1 MRKFKT
7 CRMRTLP
14 FRLLVP
20 VASALLFTAAFTP
33 RVDAFVV
40 SYFNFED
47 SNFPNPPGT
56 LHLDPTPDFF
66 APNANGGDESL
77 TGNPGGGLESSTTN
91 LSIVTTADDNVSVG
105 VAANVTTNPA
115 DQDANNFGVNFNKV
129 KNNPTTIS
137 FSVNTEFFA
146 HYSFSFAT
154 NNNGNGYQTVNLSFT
169 GGPAGGITMA
179 MPQGPAQTVTFDLT
193 SFTSLDG
200 DGMTPHFVT
209 FTLTF
214 TNGNS
219 NGNDL
224 MTVIDNIRLDA
235 TTFVPEPSTVAG
247 GLLGVLGLCWF
258 QRRRIRLIL
267 PRLRRT

>member
-1 MRKFKT
+1 MKLRSLFVAVAGA
-7 CRMRTLP
+7 
-14 FRLLVP
+14 FLL
-20 VASALLFTAAFTP
+20 TAAFVP
-33 RVDAFVV
+33 RADAIVI

-47 SNFPNPPGT
+47 SNNVPPPGVHID
-56 LHLDPTPDFF
+56 LTPDKTV
-66 APNANGGDESL
+66 AAGGD
-77 TGNPGGGLESSTTN
+77 NAGGGVEPSTSN
-91 LSIVTTADDNVSVG
+91 LTIVTTANDNVSVG

-115 DQDANNFGVNFNKV
+115 DQDANNFGVNFNKT

-146 HYSFSFAT
+146 NYSLSYAT

-169 GGPAGGITMA
+169 GGPVGGITQTN
-179 MPQGPAQTVTFDLT
+179 PQSPGTTVTFNLT
-193 SFTSLDG
+193 SFTSLNG

-235 TTFVPEPSTVAG
+235 TTVVPEPTTIAG
-247 GLLGVLGLCWF
+247 GLLGVLGLCWH
-258 QRRRIRLIL
+258 QRRRLIRSV
-267 PRLRRT
+267 RFRRT

>member
-1 MRKFKT
+1 MKKFKT
-7 CRMRTLP
+7 CRSRALP
-14 FRLLVP
+14 FRLLLIL
-20 VASALLFTAAFTP
+20 AGALLLTAAFVP
-33 RVDAFVV
+33 RADAFVV

-47 SNFPNPPGT
+47 SNLPNPPGT
-56 LHLDPTPDFF
+56 LHIDPTPDKTV
-66 APNANGGDESL
+66 AAGGDNSGGGVEPSTTIL
-77 TGNPGGGLESSTTN
+77 TINPGS
-91 LSIVTTADDNVSVG
+91 ADINVSVG
-105 VAANVTTNPA
+105 VAANVTTNPP
-115 DQDANNFGVNFNKV
+115 DQDANNFGVNFNKT
-129 KNNPTTIS
+129 KNATATIS
-137 FSVNTEFFA
+137 FTVNTEFFA
-146 HYSFSFAT
+146 NYSLSYAT
-154 NNNGNGYQTVNLSFT
+154 NNNGNGFQTVNLTFT
-169 GGPAGGITMA
+169 GGPVGGITMA
-179 MPQGPAQTVTFDLT
+179 NPQSPATTVTFDLT
-193 SFTSLDG
+193 SFTSLNG

-247 GLLGVLGLCWF
+247 GLLGVIGLCWF

>member
-47 SNFPNPPGT
+47 SNLPNPPGT
-56 LHLDPTPDFF
+56 LHIDLTPDKTV
-66 APNANGGDESL
+66 AAGGD
-77 TGNPGGGLESSTTN
+77 NAGGGLEGSTSN
-91 LSIVTTADDNVSVG
+91 LTITTTADDNVSVG
-105 VAANVTTNPA
+105 VAANVTTG
-115 DQDANNFGVNFNKV
+115 DSDANNFGVNFNKT
-129 KNNPTTIS
+129 KGATATIM
-137 FSVNTEFFA
+137 FTVNTEFFA
-146 HYSFSFAT
+146 GYSLSYAT

-169 GGPAGGITMA
+169 DVNGPHSITQA
-179 MPQGPAQTVTFDLT
+179 NPQGPAQTVTFDLT

-267 PRLRRT
+267 PRSRRT

>member
-7 CRMRTLP
+7 CRPRAFP
-14 FRLLVP
+14 FRLLVL

-33 RVDAFVV
+33 TVDAFVV

-47 SNFPNPPGT
+47 TGT
-56 LHLDPTPDFF
+56 LPGPVDRTPDKT
-66 APNANGGDESL
+66 ANDPGDEGIA
-77 TGNPGGGLESSTTN
+77 GNPGGGIEPSTTN
-91 LSIVTTADDNVSVG
+91 LTITTTADDNVSVG

-235 TTFVPEPSTVAG
+235 TTVVPEPSTIAG

-267 PRLRRT
+267 PRCGFRRLRRA

>member
-7 CRMRTLP
+7 RRSRALP
-14 FRLLVP
+14 FRLLLIL
-20 VASALLFTAAFTP
+20 AGALLLTAAFVP
-33 RVDAFVV
+33 RADAFVV

-47 SNFPNPPGT
+47 SNLPNPPGT
-56 LHLDPTPDFF
+56 LHIDLTPDKTV
-66 APNANGGDESL
+66 AAGGD
-77 TGNPGGGLESSTTN
+77 NAGGGLEGSTSN
-91 LSIVTTADDNVSVG
+91 LTITTTADDNVSVG

-169 GGPAGGITMA
+169 DANGPHSITQTN
-179 MPQGPAQTVTFDLT
+179 PQGPAQTVTFDLT

>member
-1 MRKFKT
+1 MKLRSLF
-7 CRMRTLP
+7 
-14 FRLLVP
+14 
-20 VASALLFTAAFTP
+20 VAVAGALLFTAAFVP
-33 RVDAFVV
+33 RADAIVV

-47 SNFPNPPGT
+47 SNVPPPPG
-56 LHLDPTPDFF
+56 LHVDLTPDKTV
-66 APNANGGDESL
+66 AAGGDNAGGGVEPSTSNL
-77 TGNPGGGLESSTTN
+77 TINPGS
-91 LSIVTTADDNVSVG
+91 ADFNVSVG

-115 DQDANNFGVNFNKV
+115 DQDANNFGINFNKT
-129 KNNPTTIS
+129 KGATATIS

-146 HYSFSFAT
+146 NYSLSYAT
-154 NNNGNGYQTVNLSFT
+154 NNNGNGFQTVNLSFT
-169 GGPAGGITMA
+169 DANGFHSITQANPQTPAG
-179 MPQGPAQTVTFDLT
+179 TVTFNLT
-193 SFTSLDG
+193 SFTGLNG
-200 DGMTPHFVT
+200 DGMTPQFVT

-247 GLLGVLGLCWF
+247 GLLGVIGLCWF